1 MTTSNEETRARHG
14 SLGRLFV
21 ISFVLLFFELA
32 CIRWFGSTVVFLT
45 FFTNIVLL
53 ATFVGM
59 SVGALAAST
68 GRDWGRLTAPLLLLA
83 ILLAYG
89 TLWGYTNFGSVMV
102 DVGGQGSP
110 QQVYFGTEYRAGDAA
125 RFVIPIEVLG
135 ATFFALIALIFV
147 GVGQLMGRAF
157 NASHDR
163 LLAYIANIGGS
174 LAGIGGFALL
184 SYLTAPPFVWL
195 SIVAVLW
202 LLLLDTRGRLVQGGV
217 LLAVVVL
224 VGVADRPAI
233 WSPYYKIDYHR
244 ASGLIDTNN
253 IGHQQ
258 MVSMSGTASGYQLP
272 HLLNRDAGR
281 PPFASVLI
289 IGAGSGND
297 VAAALAYGAT
307 HVDAV
312 EIDPAIN
319 AIGRADHPDHPY
331 QDPRVTVHIDDGRSF
346 IRRTN
351 RTYDLIVYA
360 LVDSLVLHSGYS
372 SLRLESFLFTQ
383 EAFNEISAHLSPNG
397 MFAVYNFFRQGW
409 IIDRIDRMA
418 AKSFGAGPLV
428 ISLPYANY
436 IIPDEA
442 QAGRVTFVL
451 SGREA
456 GLAPIRAR
464 FASDQSFWVNDR
476 PARNESVNAFGQRPP
491 TLPDSRLGEW
501 KLIAPATLES
511 SSDTLLPS
519 DDWPFLY
526 LKERL
531 VPALNVR
538 SMILLGGLSM
548 ALLFLL
554 APIRTRRPNWQ
565 MFFLGAGFML
575 LETKSVV
582 HMTLLFGST
591 WLVNSIVFFAIL
603 SMILASNLYVWF
615 AKPVNLRPYYVLL
628 AGVLMLNLIV
638 PMSTFLALPGF
649 QRVIAS
655 CTMTFVPI
663 FFAGV
668 IFGTLF
674 RSTAQPDVDYG
685 SNIAGAVLGG
695 LAESLSLLVGFN
707 SMLAVALTFYL
718 LSAWSR
724 RGGLRPA

>member
-1 MTTSNEETRARHG
+1 MTHSPHSSNI
-14 SLGRLFV
+14 RLFV

-59 SVGALAAST
+59 SIGSLAAS
-68 GRDWGRLTAPLLLLA
+68 GRRDWTPLTAPLMLLA
-83 ILLAYG
+83 VLLAYG
-89 TLWGYTNFGSVMV
+89 TLWSYTRFGSVMV

-110 QQVYFGTEYRAGDAA
+110 QQVYFGTEYRASDAA

-147 GVGQLMGRAF
+147 GVGQMMGRAF
-157 NASHDR
+157 NASTDR
-163 LLAYIANIGGS
+163 LLAYITNIGGS
-174 LAGIGGFALL
+174 LAGIIGFAVL
-184 SYLTAPPFVWL
+184 SYLGAPPVVWL
-195 SIVAVLW
+195 SVVAVLW
-202 LLLLDTRGRLVQGGV
+202 LLLLEPRRRLVQGAVLIVVIVVMGV
-217 LLAVVVL
+217 VNRGAT
-224 VGVADRPAI
+224 
-233 WSPYYKIDYHR
+233 WSPYYKIRYSR
-244 ASGLIDTNN
+244 GLGLIETNN

-258 MVSMSGTASGYQLP
+258 MVPMGGGAAGYQLP
-272 HLLNRDAGR
+272 HLLNRDAGQ
-281 PPFASVLI
+281 PAFASVLI

-297 VAAALAYGAT
+297 VAAALAYGAR

-319 AIGRADHPDHPY
+319 AIGRADHPDRPY
-331 QDPRVTVHIDDGRSF
+331 NDPRVSVHIDDGRSF
-346 IRRTN
+346 IRRSN

-383 EAFNEISAHLSPNG
+383 EAFNDIAAHLAPNG

-418 AKSFGAGPLV
+418 AKSFAASPLV
-428 ISLPYANY
+428 ISLPYADY
-436 IIPDEA
+436 IVPEEA
-442 QAGRVTFVL
+442 QTGRITFVL
-451 SGREA
+451 AGREG
-456 GLAPIRAR
+456 GLAPIRTK
-464 FASDQSFWVNDR
+464 FASNQSFWVNDR
-476 PARNESVNAFGQRPP
+476 PTRNGPVNAYGPRPP
-491 TLPDSRLGEW
+491 AVPNSSLGEW
-501 KLIAPATLES
+501 KLIGPAKLES
-511 SSDTLLPS
+511 AVHELLPS

-526 LKERL
+526 LRERL

-538 SMILLGGLSM
+538 SMILLGGLSL

-554 APIRTRRPNWQ
+554 APVRDRRPNWQ

-575 LETKSVV
+575 IETKSVV

-615 AKPVNLRPYYVLL
+615 VKPMNLRPYYGLL
-628 AGVLMLNLIV
+628 AAVLIANLIV
-638 PMSTFLALPGF
+638 PMSTFLALPGY
-649 QRVIAS
+649 QKVVAS
-655 CTMTFVPI
+655 CIMTFVPI

-674 RSTAQPDVDYG
+674 RATAQPDVDYG

-695 LAESLSLLVGFN
+695 LAESLSLLMGFN
-707 SMLAVALTFYL
+707 AMLAIALAFYL
-718 LSAWSR
+718 LSALSR
-724 RGGLRPA
+724 RSALSPALP

>member
-1 MTTSNEETRARHG
+1 MRSPISSHEQTVSGRG
-14 SLGRLFV
+14 PLGRLFV

-59 SVGALAAST
+59 SAGALAAST
-68 GRDWGRLTAPLLLLA
+68 SRDWSRLTAPLLLIA
-83 ILLAYG
+83 VLLAYG
-89 TLWGYTNFGSVMV
+89 SLWAYTNVGTVMV

-125 RFVIPIEVLG
+125 RFVIPIEVLA

-147 GVGQLMGRAF
+147 GVGQMMGRAF

-174 LAGIGGFALL
+174 LAGISGFALL
-184 SYLTAPPFVWL
+184 SYVMAPPFVWL
-195 SIVAVLW
+195 AIVAVLW
-202 LLLLDTRGRLVQGGV
+202 LLLIGTRGRLFQAGV
-217 LLAVVVL
+217 LLAVVAL
-224 VGVADRPAI
+224 VGLVDRGAL
-233 WSPYYKIDYHR
+233 WSPYYKINYHQS
-244 ASGLIDTNN
+244 SGLIDTNN

-258 MVSMSGTASGYQLP
+258 MVSMGGIASGYQLP

-319 AIGRADHPDHPY
+319 AIGRADHPNRPY

-383 EAFNEISAHLSPNG
+383 EAFNEISEHLSPNG

-418 AKSFGAGPLV
+418 ARSFSASPLV

-436 IIPDEA
+436 IVPEEA
-442 QAGRVTFVL
+442 QTGRVTFVL
-451 SGREA
+451 AGRET

-464 FASDQSFWVNDR
+464 FASDQHFWVNDQ
-476 PARNESVNAFGQRPP
+476 PMRNESVNAYGPEPP
-491 TLPDSRLGEW
+491 VLADSRLGEW
-501 KLIAPATLES
+501 KLIAPATLEMPA
-511 SSDTLLPS
+511 DVLLPS

-526 LKERL
+526 LRERL
-531 VPALNVR
+531 VPSLNVR

-548 ALLFLL
+548 GMLYLL
-554 APIRTRRPNWQ
+554 APVRERRPNWQ

-615 AKPVNLRPYYVLL
+615 AKPVNLRPYYALL
-628 AGVLMLNLIV
+628 AGVLILNLIV

-649 QRVIAS
+649 QKVIAS

-674 RSTAQPDVDYG
+674 RSSTRPDVDYG
-685 SNIAGAVLGG
+685 SNIAGTVLGG

-707 SMLAVALTFYL
+707 SMLAVALVFYAV
-718 LSAWSR
+718 SAWSR
-724 RGGLRPA
+724 PR